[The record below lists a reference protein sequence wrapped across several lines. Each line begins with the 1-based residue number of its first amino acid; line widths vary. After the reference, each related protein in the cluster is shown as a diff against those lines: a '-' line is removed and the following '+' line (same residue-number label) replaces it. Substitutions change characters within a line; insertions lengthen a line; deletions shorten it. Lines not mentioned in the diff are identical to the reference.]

1 MRVVRRRWGAP
12 PAREGRRQY
21 GAKRQGVG
29 DLRERASLGKGEVGW
44 RRGVGGGGH
53 VFRAERRPSPVLFAV
68 RVSYRAHTPAQRER
82 REPFPGLSL
91 FVKTKLPARSG
102 KHWECGT
109 IQPSPPRVP
118 LLNAPVCG
126 RRRPRNG
133 KHLTDH
139 RNTRYLEL
147 SAAASPLRVV
157 LGGPCGRLPG
167 RERERVV
174 ESGRFF
180 CSWWALW
187 AAAGKREREREWWRV
202 VASFV
207 SMVSTSARWSTLHR
221 CSGIGCALGGTNTPS
236 FHLQTTTHTHTQ
248 QAHTAL
254 EHNYSVNTAAV
265 DQRASPGGCGV
276 SWEQSTGCEV
286 FFFYR

>member
-1 MRVVRRRWGAP
+1 M
-12 PAREGRRQY
+12 
-21 GAKRQGVG
+21 
-29 DLRERASLGKGEVGW
+29 
-44 RRGVGGGGH
+44 GGGH

-126 RRRPRNG
+126 RCGRRRPRNG

-167 RERERVV
+167 RERESGGEWSLLLFLVGPVGGRWEERERVV
-174 ESGRFF
+174 ESGPFF
-180 CSWWALW
+180 CIDGVNECPIVN
-187 AAAGKREREREWWRV
+187 AASLLGHRV
-202 VASFV
+202 RTGWHEHAFLPP
-207 SMVSTSARWSTLHR
+207 TDH
-221 CSGIGCALGGTNTPS
+221 
-236 FHLQTTTHTHTQ
+236 HTHTHT
-248 QAHTAL
+248 HTGTHRPGTQL
-254 EHNYSVNTAAV
+254 LCEHGSRGPTCIARGMRRVVGTINGMRGLFLLPMN
-265 DQRASPGGCGV
+265 
-276 SWEQSTGCEV
+276 
-286 FFFYR
+286 